1 MTLRTRPLGTS
12 GLQITQV
19 GFGAWAIG
27 GGGWAYGWGSQ
38 DDAASIAAIKHAVA
52 SGINW
57 VDTAAVYGLGHS
69 EEVVGRAIREIPAAE
84 RPFVFT
90 KGGQVTDP
98 SQPFAEPQRNLR
110 PESIRK
116 EVEASLRRLGV
127 DRIDLYQFHW
137 PDAIGT
143 PIEESWGEMARL
155 IDEGKVRAGGVS
167 NFNVGLL
174 WRAERVRHVD
184 SLQPPFSLIH
194 RQSGADVIPW
204 SAAHGTGVIVYSPMQ
219 SGILTDNFSRE
230 RVVRMA
236 EDDWRPRNA
245 EFQEPLLSRNIA
257 LRDALRPIAARHGV
271 SVAAVAVGWTLSWPG
286 VSGAIVGARSPE
298 QVDGWIAAG
307 NLTLDVADLAEITA
321 AIERTQAGSGPSQP
335 AGIDDDHGTW
345 LERGLDPSSLEGAIA
360 RMVLPAR

>member
-1 MTLRTRPLGTS
+1 MSLLTRPLGTS
-12 GLQITQV
+12 GLHITQV

-38 DDAASIAAIKHAVA
+38 DDTDSVAAIKHAVA

-69 EEVVGRAIREIPAAE
+69 EEVVGRALREIPSAE
-84 RPFVFT
+84 RPYVFT
-90 KGGQVTDP
+90 KGGQVGDP
-98 SQPFAEPQRNLR
+98 TRPFDEPQRNLR
-110 PESIRK
+110 PESMRK

-127 DRIDLYQFHW
+127 GRIDLYQFHW
-137 PDAIGT
+137 PDNIGT

-167 NFNVGLL
+167 NFDVELL
-174 WRAERVRHVD
+174 ERAERVRHVD

-219 SGILTDNFSRE
+219 SGILTDTFSRE
-230 RVVRMA
+230 RVEQMDA
-236 EDDWRPRNA
+236 SDWRRRNP
-245 EFQEPLLSRNIA
+245 EFNEPLLSRNLA
-257 LRDALRPIAARHGV
+257 LRDALRPIASRHGV
-271 SVAAVAVGWTLSWPG
+271 SVSAVAIAWTLSWPG
-286 VSGAIVGARSPE
+286 VSGAIVGARSPQ

-307 NLTLDVADLAEITA
+307 NLALAPEDLEEIA
-321 AIERTQAGSGPSQP
+321 AALGKTQAGVGPTHP
-335 AGIDDDHGTW
+335 V
-345 LERGLDPSSLEGAIA
+345 GAEVA
-360 RMVLPAR
+360 FS